1 MLAEYVYVDDEPDV
15 KQFENYLNSK
25 NLFIERANENNLLA
39 KAIDLLKMWGKC
51 NSYSSKCGYKNVSS
65 MFSELYPKK
74 NYVYVENELEFI
86 DECMK
91 EAKNSKDAAMREKQE
106 LAELYYRGVD
116 IVAGGTDWSERLTLR
131 DIAHMKDMSK
141 NSVDR
146 RLKSFESFI
155 VAKLSKRN
163 DIFY

>member
-1 MLAEYVYVDDEPDV
+1 MYVDDEPDV
-15 KQFENYLNSK
+15 KQFEHYLNSK

-39 KAIDLLKMWGKC
+39 KVIDLLKMWGAC
-51 NSYSSKCGYKNVSS
+51 NAYSSRCGYKNVSA
-65 MFSELYPKK
+65 MFSELYPKH
-74 NYVYVENELEFI
+74 NLVYIENELEFI

-91 EAKNSKDAAMREKQE
+91 EAKNSKDLALREQWE
-106 LAELYYRGVD
+106 LADLYYRGIDVVID
-116 IVAGGTDWSERLTLR
+116 GSDRSERLTLR
-131 DIAHMKDMSK
+131 EIAKMRGMSK

>member
-1 MLAEYVYVDDEPDV
+1 MQSEYMYVDDGSDV
-15 KQFENYLNSK
+15 KQFENYIDSK
-25 NLFIERANENNLLA
+25 NLFMESANANNLLA

-51 NSYSSKCGYKNVSS
+51 NAYSSKCGYKNVSS

-74 NYVYVENELEFI
+74 NYVYIENELEFI
-86 DECMK
+86 DECIK
-91 EAKNSKDAAMREKQE
+91 SAKNSKDAAMREKQE

-116 IVAGGTDWSERLTLR
+116 VAVGGHDWSENLTLR
-131 DIAHMKDMSK
+131 GIAHMKGMSK
-141 NSVDR
+141 SSVDR
-146 RLKSFESFI
+146 RIKSFESFI

>member
-1 MLAEYVYVDDEPDV
+1 
-15 KQFENYLNSK
+15 
-25 NLFIERANENNLLA
+25 
-39 KAIDLLKMWGKC
+39 
-51 NSYSSKCGYKNVSS
+51 